1 MRIGLLLEQLHK
13 HYVDERT
20 FKAYIESNHAVI
32 GFKLVSCEY
41 YLLLVEFMRTYP
53 RFQYS
58 MFRYTEWR
66 DVIFKLQIW
75 FKDPDCER
83 LLQQDIYSAFYWKID
98 EGISMDVDSDSTLNS
113 SMTLLSNDF
122 TTLYM

>member
-1 MRIGLLLEQLHK
+1 
-13 HYVDERT
+13 
-20 FKAYIESNHAVI
+20 
-32 GFKLVSCEY
+32 
-41 YLLLVEFMRTYP
+41 
-53 RFQYS
+53 

-113 SMTLLSNDF
+113 PMTLLSNDF